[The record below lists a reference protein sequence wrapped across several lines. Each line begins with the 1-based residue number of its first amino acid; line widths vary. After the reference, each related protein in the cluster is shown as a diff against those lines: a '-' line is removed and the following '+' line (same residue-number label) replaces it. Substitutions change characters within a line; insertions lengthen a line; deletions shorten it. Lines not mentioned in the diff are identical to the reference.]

1 MPSKTTAL
9 SVRVSDE
16 DARFLSGLSLDG
28 ATTPSEKLRALLSAQ
43 RRLHDGARSPTDAA
57 ETIEDL
63 MRPSLRRVRRAEA
76 ELGVHSEPVQRV
88 FDRLPVLAGLALAG
102 PQGDGKGPDVKA
114 LEAFEAQILEHAA
127 AFCEELINLAITANP
142 RAYAPKSVEKRLK
155 PLIDL
160 AHLTR
165 IAQKQSEGE

>member
-43 RRLHDGARSPTDAA
+43 RRLHEGARSPTDAA

-63 MRPSLRRVRRAEA
+63 LRPSLRRVRRAEA

-102 PQGDGKGPDVKA
+102 PQGEASAPDAKA
-114 LEAFEAQILEHAA
+114 LAAFEGQLLEHAA
-127 AFCEELINLAITANP
+127 ALCEELINLAMTTSP
-142 RAYAPKSVEKRLK
+142 RAYSPDSVEKRLK
-155 PLIDL
+155 PLIEL

>member
-43 RRLHDGARSPTDAA
+43 RRLHEGARSPTDAA

-63 MRPSLRRVRRAEA
+63 LRPSLRRVRRAEA

-88 FDRLPVLAGLALAG
+88 FDRLPVLAGLAQAG
-102 PQGDGKGPDVKA
+102 PQGEASAPDAKA
-114 LEAFEAQILEHAA
+114 LAAFEGQLLEHAA
-127 AFCEELINLAITANP
+127 ALCEELINLAMTTSP
-142 RAYAPKSVEKRLK
+142 RAYSPDSVEKRLK
-155 PLIDL
+155 PLIEL